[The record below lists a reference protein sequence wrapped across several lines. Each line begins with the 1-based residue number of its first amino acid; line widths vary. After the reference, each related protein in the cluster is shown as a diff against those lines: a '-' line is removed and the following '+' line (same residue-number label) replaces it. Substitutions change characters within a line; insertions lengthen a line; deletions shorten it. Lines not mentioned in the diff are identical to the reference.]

1 MTLKTALLWFRQD
14 LRLTDNPALIH
25 ALQQGYQIIPVFIL
39 DDDNAGVW
47 KHGGASRWWLH
58 ESLKSLNRAVS
69 GRMIFRS
76 GDARKILPDILE
88 QTHAQAVFWNRL
100 YEPWRVTRDKEIKAA
115 MKDKG
120 IEAET
125 FNAALLWEPWEV
137 LKDDGTPYKVFT
149 PFYRRGCLS
158 RPEPAPPALPPH
170 DLKLASHNVFSTLE
184 DLKLLPAIHW
194 YGGMTDTWQ
203 PGEAGAK
210 ARLASFLDD
219 GLRGYKEGR
228 NRPDQEFVSR
238 LSPHLHFGEISPRT
252 VWHAAK
258 EREVDISPPMISI
271 VFALSWAGESSP
283 TPSSTTTRTYPK
295 RRCRRNLPPSRGMM
309 TPML

>member
-158 RPEPAPPALPPH
+158 RPEPAPPRPA
-170 DLKLASHNVFSTLE
+170 AS
-184 DLKLLPAIHW
+184 
-194 YGGMTDTWQ
+194 
-203 PGEAGAK
+203 
-210 ARLASFLDD
+210 
-219 GLRGYKEGR
+219 
-228 NRPDQEFVSR
+228 
-238 LSPHLHFGEISPRT
+238 
-252 VWHAAK
+252 
-258 EREVDISPPMISI
+258 
-271 VFALSWAGESSP
+271 
-283 TPSSTTTRTYPK
+283 
-295 RRCRRNLPPSRGMM
+295 
-309 TPML
+309 